1 MCDLTKN
8 PPSSSPLCN
17 NYYSHLLCLEVILIF
32 KPFSTLYLFL
42 AWKMNVLNDKPQVI
56 GWGFC
61 LLKAFFPFK
70 EYGFLLALIN
80 EEQTSLYFTSQ
91 GSHIIRILQFETF
104 FSNNFQL
111 SQSNGKT
118 HVFKRYLTFLKYL
131 AKRLREWTLSLEITD

>member
-61 LLKAFFPFK
+61 LLKAFFLSKNMAFC
-70 EYGFLLALIN
+70 LLIN
-80 EEQTSLYFTSQ
+80 GEQTSLYFTSQ

-104 FSNNFQL
+104 FSNNFEL
-111 SQSNGKT
+111 SKSNGKM
-118 HVFKRYLTFLKYL
+118 HVYKN
-131 AKRLREWTLSLEITD
+131 REGVRGG